1 MAGPLSQVLT
11 TNHHRKAELER
22 SLVLPSD
29 YVLNHRTDRKKDLMP
44 TLEYLFVTTP
54 IVIVTLWVLWPRK
67 LRIAIAINIGRK

>member
-1 MAGPLSQVLT
+1 
-11 TNHHRKAELER
+11 
-22 SLVLPSD
+22 
-29 YVLNHRTDRKKDLMP
+29 MP